1 MNRYLSSFIISFI
14 FYLFIITGVIYFL
27 SINKNCNADTD
38 IKVTKKICFSV
49 IAQAETPKPKIEK
62 KPKPKPKP
70 KKEKKPKKKPKPK
83 PKPEPIKEKP
93 IPKPIVEE
101 TIEEDIEPVKEIEEK
116 IEVVEEETQESATPT
131 ETISKTQNK
140 ISPEVIQAKQDLFI
154 KHLIHK
160 INSNK
165 SYPHTARR
173 RGIEGLVDVKFKIL
187 SDGNVEDIKI
197 ISGRSIFKKSAI
209 QAITRSF
216 PISVKDS
223 LFDFPRE
230 FKIKISYVLK

>member
-1 MNRYLSSFIISFI
+1 M
-14 FYLFIITGVIYFL
+14 
-27 SINKNCNADTD
+27 
-38 IKVTKKICFSV
+38 
-49 IAQAETPKPKIEK
+49 
-62 KPKPKPKP
+62 
-70 KKEKKPKKKPKPK
+70 
-83 PKPEPIKEKP
+83 
-93 IPKPIVEE
+93 
-101 TIEEDIEPVKEIEEK
+101 
-116 IEVVEEETQESATPT
+116 TPT
-131 ETISKTQNK
+131 ETITKTQNK
-140 ISPEVIQAKQDLFI
+140 INHEVVQAKQDLFI

-216 PISVKDS
+216 PISVKTS
-223 LFDFPRE
+223 FFDFPRE
-230 FKIKISYVLK
+230 FKIKISYILK